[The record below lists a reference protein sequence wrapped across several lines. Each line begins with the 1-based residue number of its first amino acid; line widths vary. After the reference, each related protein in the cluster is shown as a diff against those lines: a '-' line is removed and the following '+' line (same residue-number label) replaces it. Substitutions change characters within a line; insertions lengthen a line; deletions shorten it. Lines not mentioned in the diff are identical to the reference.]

1 MSTTIAGASPTRTRP
16 VLTLIAVCVACGLL
30 PISLTGA
37 SVALPGIGTDLHAG
51 LVPLQWIV
59 NGYDLVFASFM
70 LAAGSMA
77 DRIGR
82 RRVFTSGVVLFCL
95 ASLAS
100 GLLSNIY
107 AVDAARAL
115 AGLGAAAVMTSGAA
129 MLAQTFQGPALAR
142 AFGILGTSFGIGLAF
157 GPFLA
162 GLMVS
167 LGGWRWVFLLHAIVA
182 ALVVVATRWIAESRS
197 ASGAKPDWWGTVTF
211 TSSLFLFVL
220 AVVEGPQIG
229 WLHPL
234 NIAAYIG
241 CVALMTGFVMV
252 ERRQAHPMFDL
263 SLFSQPK
270 YVAVCVVPVAL
281 AFGFVAL
288 LVYLPS
294 YFMSIDG
301 NSAQGAGLI
310 LMLLT
315 APTLVLPAITGI
327 ALRWLSARSLLVIT
341 LLLVAAG
348 TAWLTVIHPGASVAL
363 LAGPF
368 LTIGIG
374 FGISLGVL
382 DATAVSSVEPERAG
396 MAAGMF
402 NTTRL
407 AGEVV
412 AIAGMGSLLVGFT
425 QSHLATGAAFTGK
438 GAIADAHTVAN
449 QIASGNL
456 SAAGAAVPAGVRQAF
471 VDFAASAY
479 TDALH
484 TALWILVA
492 ICAVGAPLIGWLLRD
507 RKTTATTT
515 EVAPLDAS
523 VPVGAES

>member
-1 MSTTIAGASPTRTRP
+1 
-16 VLTLIAVCVACGLL
+16 
-30 PISLTGA
+30 
-37 SVALPGIGTDLHAG
+37 
-51 LVPLQWIV
+51 
-59 NGYDLVFASFM
+59 
-70 LAAGSMA
+70 
-77 DRIGR
+77 
-82 RRVFTSGVVLFCL
+82 
-95 ASLAS
+95 
-100 GLLSNIY
+100 
-107 AVDAARAL
+107 
-115 AGLGAAAVMTSGAA
+115 
-129 MLAQTFQGPALAR
+129 
-142 AFGILGTSFGIGLAF
+142 
-157 GPFLA
+157 
-162 GLMVS
+162 MVG
-167 LGGWRWVFLLHAIVA
+167 LGGWRWVFFLHAIVA

-197 ASGAKPDWWGTVTF
+197 TTGARTDWWGTVTF

-229 WLHPL
+229 WLHPW
-234 NIAAYIG
+234 NVAAYIG
-241 CVALMTGFVMV
+241 CVALMIGFVLV

-263 SLFSQPK
+263 SLFTQPK

-301 NSAQGAGLI
+301 DSAQGAGLI
-310 LMLLT
+310 MMLLT
-315 APTLVLPAITGI
+315 APTLVLPAITGF

-341 LLLVAAG
+341 LVLVAAG

-382 DATAVSSVEPERAG
+382 DATAVGSVEPERAG

-425 QSHLATGAAFTGK
+425 QSRLAGGIGFTGPGAADPH
-438 GAIADAHTVAN
+438 AVAN
-449 QIASGNL
+449 QIASGDL
-456 SAAGAAVPAGVRQAF
+456 AAAGASAPQEIRRAF
-471 VDFAASAY
+471 LDFAASAY
-479 TDALH
+479 TGALH
-484 TALWILVA
+484 GALWILVA
-492 ICAVGAPLIGWLLRD
+492 VCAVGAPLIGWLLRD
-507 RKTTATTT
+507 RGRSAPQQ
-515 EVAPLDAS
+515 VAPREES
-523 VPVGAES
+523 VAVAVES